1 MEYGCIGE
9 KLGHSFSKEIH
20 AILADYKY
28 ELCEIPL
35 DKLDEF
41 MKKAEFK
48 AINVTIPYKERVMP
62 YLDYVCPEAEK
73 IGAVN
78 TVVNREGRLLGYN
91 TDYAGMKALIER
103 AGIEIKNKNVLI
115 LGTGGTSKTALAVV
129 NGMGAKK
136 AVKASRTAKEGC
148 ITYDEAYAAADTEVI
163 INTTPLGMYPNTEAV
178 PLDLKRFSHLSG
190 VVDAVYNPIRTE
202 LVSCAREMGVP
213 SSGGLYMLVA
223 QAVYACEYFIGE
235 KKSEREIEEAYKK
248 ILAEK
253 ENIVLIGMPGSGKTT
268 IGKIIAD
275 KLSRRFIDLDEEIK
289 AEEGMEPSEI
299 INKYGEEK
307 FRAIEKTAA
316 KKAASVT
323 GAVIATGGGTV
334 IDPENV
340 RALKRN
346 GKIIFINRDIEK
358 IKPTASRPLSSD
370 REMLKKRFA
379 ERFEIYK
386 YAADKT
392 IVPGDRAAEN
402 ADAIIKE
409 MAYENTCD

>member
-20 AILADYKY
+20 AILADYNY

-62 YLDYVCPEAEK
+62 YLDYICPEAEK

-78 TVVNREGRLLGYN
+78 TVVNRKGRLFGYN

-129 NGMGAKK
+129 NDMGAKK
-136 AVKASRTAKEGC
+136 AVKASRTARERS
-148 ITYDEAYAAADTEVI
+148 ITYDEAYATADAEVI
-163 INTTPLGMYPNTEAV
+163 INTTPLGMYPNTEAA
-178 PLDLKRFSHLSG
+178 PIDLTRFLHLSG
-190 VVDAVYNPIRTE
+190 VVDAVYNPLRTE

-213 SSGGLYMLVA
+213 ASGGLYMLVA
-223 QAVYACEYFIGE
+223 QAVYACEHFIGE
-235 KKSEREIEEAYKK
+235 KKSVREIENAYKK

-268 IGKIIAD
+268 IGKILAD

-289 AEEGMEPSEI
+289 AEEGMVPSEI

-307 FRAIEKTAA
+307 FRAIEKNAA
-316 KKAASVT
+316 KKVASVT

-334 IDPENV
+334 IAPENV

-370 REMLKKRFA
+370 REKLKKRFE

-386 YAADKT
+386 GAANIT
-392 IVPGDRAAEN
+392 IVPGDRAVEN

>member
-20 AILADYKY
+20 TKLADYKY
-28 ELCEIPL
+28 ELCEIPS
-35 DKLDEF
+35 DKLEEF

-62 YLDYVCPEAEK
+62 YLDYICPEAEK

-78 TVVNREGRLLGYN
+78 TVVNRGGNLLGYN

-103 AGIEIKNKNVLI
+103 VGVEINNKNVLI
-115 LGTGGTSKTALAVV
+115 LGTGGTSKTAFAVAKD
-129 NGMGAKK
+129 MGARK
-136 AVKASRTAKEGC
+136 VLKASRTAKVGC
-148 ITYDEAYAAADTEVI
+148 ITYEEAYAAADAEII
-163 INTTPLGMYPNTEAV
+163 INTTPVGMYPNTDAAPV
-178 PLDLKRFSHLSG
+178 DLKRFLHISG
-190 VVDAVYNPIRTE
+190 VIDAVYNPLRTE
-202 LVSCAREMGVP
+202 LVSTAREMNVP

-223 QAVYACEYFIGE
+223 QAFYACEHFIGE
-235 KKSEREIEEAYKK
+235 TKNGQQIEETYKK

-268 IGKIIAD
+268 IGKILAE
-275 KLSRRFIDLDEEIK
+275 KLNRKFIDLDEEIK
-289 AEEGMEPSEI
+289 AEEGLSPAEI

-307 FRAIEKTAA
+307 FREVEKNAV

-323 GAVIATGGGTV
+323 GTVIATGGGTV

-340 RALKRN
+340 KALKRN

-370 REMLKKRFA
+370 REKLKKRFE
-379 ERFEIYK
+379 ERYEIYNG
-386 YAADKT
+386 AADKI
-392 IVPGDRAAEN
+392 IVPSDRAYEN